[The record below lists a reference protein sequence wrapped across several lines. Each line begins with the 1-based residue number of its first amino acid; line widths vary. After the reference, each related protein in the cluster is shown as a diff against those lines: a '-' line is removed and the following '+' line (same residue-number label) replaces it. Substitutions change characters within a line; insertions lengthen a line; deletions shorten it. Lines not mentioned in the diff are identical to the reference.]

1 MNWRRFAWLIVI
13 LLVFTIVWAAIEL
26 KREYDRIAIAKL
38 KDKDDPSRR
47 LASIQKRIAGHREY
61 IKSLEEVALWPSEED
76 PMSWFTQQA
85 NDSNV
90 SIIGVEHPA
99 VEQVPEYH
107 YVPVKITLRGDY
119 NPLGRFINKLE
130 RSQNM
135 VRIDSLRIRYNEYA
149 PEHITMELSLS
160 YFQRIEG
167 NEKASRPV
175 G

>member
-1 MNWRRFAWLIVI
+1 MNWRRFAWLIII
-13 LLVFTIVWAAIEL
+13 LLVFTIVWAGIEL

-38 KDKDDPSRR
+38 KDKDDMSQR
-47 LASIQKRIAGHREY
+47 LASIQKRIAGQRDY
-61 IKSLEEVALWPSEED
+61 IKDLEKVALWPPEED

-99 VEQVPEYH
+99 VEQIPEYH
-107 YVPVKITLRGDY
+107 HIPVKITLRGDY

-130 RSQNM
+130 HSQNM
-135 VRIDSLRIRYNEYA
+135 VRIDSLRIRHNEYA

-160 YFQRIEG
+160 YFQRIKR
-167 NEKASRPV
+167 NEKAS
-175 G
+175 